1 MGTFVVTTTAD
12 AGAGSLR
19 AAIIAANGDPG
30 SIITFDTS
38 LANLTITL
46 ASALPAITTDM
57 TIDASTTDVDANVIT
72 QNITISGANA
82 SRVFFVSSGSV
93 DFRFFTIANGH
104 VAGDAGTDGGGG
116 GLGAGRDRK
125 D

>member
-1 MGTFVVTTTAD
+1 MSTFVVNTTAD

-30 SIITFDTS
+30 SI
-38 LANLTITL
+38 
-46 ASALPAITTDM
+46 M
-57 TIDASTTDVDANVIT
+57 TVDASTTDVDASVIT

-93 DFRFFTIANGH
+93 DFGFFTIANGH
-104 VAGDAGTDGGGG
+104 VAGDPGTDGGGG
-116 GLGAGRDRK
+116 GLGAGAAIFVASGDTTVSNVNF
-125 D
+125 